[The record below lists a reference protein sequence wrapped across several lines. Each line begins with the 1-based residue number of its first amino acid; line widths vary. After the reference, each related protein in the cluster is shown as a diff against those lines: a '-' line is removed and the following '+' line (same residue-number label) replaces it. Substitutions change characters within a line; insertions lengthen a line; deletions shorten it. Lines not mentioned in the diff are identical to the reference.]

1 MTCIHSL
8 DDAAY
13 VLGALSPAE
22 REAYERHLASCPD
35 CRDNVADLAALPGLL
50 GRLDAETAASLRAD
64 TAPRPPVTT
73 PPPAETTVPA
83 LLAAAAAHRRRDRW
97 RRLTVGLVAACLALV
112 AGLSVAFVV
121 TRDDPRHPAYVA
133 MKEVT
138 DHAPVSAELAL
149 TDTPVGTRID
159 MRCHYDSGP
168 DDDDHKTR
176 WAVRLFALAR
186 TGTVEEIG
194 SWTVAAGESPE
205 IETISRFTRA
215 ELAAIELRRSDGT
228 PLLRYNIS

>member
-1 MTCIHSL
+1 M
-8 DDAAY
+8 
-13 VLGALSPAE
+13 
-22 REAYERHLASCPD
+22 
-35 CRDNVADLAALPGLL
+35 
-50 GRLDAETAASLRAD
+50 
-64 TAPRPPVTT
+64 TT
-73 PPPAETTVPA
+73 PA
-83 LLAAAAAHRRRDRW
+83 
-97 RRLTVGLVAACLALV
+97 
-112 AGLSVAFVV
+112 
-121 TRDDPRHPAYVA
+121 
-133 MKEVT
+133 